1 MMRSMHAL
9 CLFALG
15 ASQEGPEEQPPTLA
29 CGSSVE
35 ALAQTGGTACSNLFP
50 SPRGISR
57 SGELRRQLDS
67 EQPRPC
73 WKQGSQLLRGIVRE
87 AHNLTSYLPWTA
99 ILPIRIR
106 HWDQCLFGYLL
117 YCVQGPYCC
126 TTKYGKGLAPLGGL
140 RGAYLF
146 NLVAERSFDRG
157 ELRR

>member
-1 MMRSMHAL
+1 MHFA
-9 CLFALG
+9 FALG

-35 ALAQTGGTACSNLFP
+35 ALAQTGERACSNPVP

-87 AHNLTSYLPWTA
+87 AHNLSRVIYL
-99 ILPIRIR
+99 
-106 HWDQCLFGYLL
+106 GLL
-117 YCVQGPYCC
+117 YYLSASGTGTSAFLDTYC
-126 TTKYGKGLAPLGGL
+126 TAFRDLIVAQLSTGRAFAL
-140 RGAYLF
+140 REA
-146 NLVAERSFDRG
+146 
-157 ELRR
+157 